1 MLFIT
6 VYPEGL
12 LVHHYRQWERT
23 WPLNTVTAKVQ
34 KGQNVRND
42 LVHCPHCP
50 YSSKDKTWLRR
61 HIRTRT
67 GEKPYCCQCCDVFG
81 RCFAQ
86 SSACYSHMYN
96 KHYATRA
103 ATDQTTKVSKNKRL
117 KHRIVGQKPYSCENV
132 NGALLQ
138 CELCKHM
145 RKMHSA
151 TDEEIA
157 HLKTKSYTSAHTL
170 QQLIIHNHVYHTEK
184 PSPPC
189 MECGRCNL
197 TSHSVHHIC
206 SIMCSCCH
214 KRLSNFLSF
223 VISGTC
229 TLHLVIQQG
238 HSVPVL
244 ISRARQ
250 KLSITL

>member
-96 KHYATRA
+96 KHYATSRSLQSA
-103 ATDQTTKVSKNKRL
+103 LTRGRL
-117 KHRIVGQKPYSCENV
+117 KTGTVVSEIVCCTRWYLFQSCARFCFWATRKQKSKAS
-132 NGALLQ
+132 GAIP
-138 CELCKHM
+138 
-145 RKMHSA
+145 
-151 TDEEIA
+151 TIA
-157 HLKTKSYTSAHTL
+157 IA
-170 QQLIIHNHVYHTEK
+170 
-184 PSPPC
+184 
-189 MECGRCNL
+189 
-197 TSHSVHHIC
+197 C
-206 SIMCSCCH
+206 SIS
-214 KRLSNFLSF
+214 LYVESE
-223 VISGTC
+223 
-229 TLHLVIQQG
+229 
-238 HSVPVL
+238 
-244 ISRARQ
+244 
-250 KLSITL
+250 